1 MTKQVLFLDLEGV
14 VHAGLLLDDGYIVC
28 GCCGSLMEPDEYL
41 LLHVY
46 KKWVD
51 VEEEICGDDLL
62 LKDFQRKVDSLSIK
76 EMEKILTETDAS
88 NLIKSLDK

>member
-14 VHAGLLLDDGYIVC
+14 VHAGLLLDDGNIIC
-28 GCCGSLMEPDEYL
+28 GCCGSLMRPGSYL

-46 KKWVD
+46 KEWVD
-51 VEEEICGDDLL
+51 IEEEICGDDLL

>member
-28 GCCGSLMEPDEYL
+28 GCCGSLMEPGDYL

-46 KKWVD
+46 KEWVD
-51 VEEEICGDDLL
+51 IEEEICGDDLL
-62 LKDFQRKVDSLSIK
+62 LKDFQRKVDSLSTK
-76 EMEKILTETDAS
+76 EIEKILTETDAS

>member
-51 VEEEICGDDLL
+51 IEEEICEDDLL
-62 LKDFQRKVDSLSIK
+62 LKDFQRKVDSLSVK

>member
-28 GCCGSLMEPDEYL
+28 GCCGFLMEPDEYL

-51 VEEEICGDDLL
+51 IEEEICGDDLL
-62 LKDFQRKVDSLSIK
+62 LKDFQRKVDSLSVK

>member
-14 VHAGLLLDDGYIVC
+14 VHAGLLLDDGNIIC
-28 GCCGSLMEPDEYL
+28 GCCGSLIELGDYL

-51 VEEEICGDDLL
+51 IEEEICGDDLL
-62 LKDFQRKVDSLSIK
+62 LKDFQRKVNSLSVK

>member
-1 MTKQVLFLDLEGV
+1 
-14 VHAGLLLDDGYIVC
+14 
-28 GCCGSLMEPDEYL
+28 MEPGDYL

-46 KKWVD
+46 KEWVD
-51 VEEEICGDDLL
+51 IEEEICGDDLL
-62 LKDFQRKVDSLSIK
+62 LKDFQRKVDSLSVK

>member
-28 GCCGSLMEPDEYL
+28 GCCGSLMEPGDYL

-46 KKWVD
+46 KEWVD
-51 VEEEICGDDLL
+51 IEEEICGTIYF
-62 LKDFQRKVDSLSIK
+62 LKISR
-76 EMEKILTETDAS
+76 EK
-88 NLIKSLDK
+88 

>member
-14 VHAGLLLDDGYIVC
+14 VHAGLLLDDSYIVC
-28 GCCGSLMEPDEYL
+28 GCCGSLMEPGDYL

-46 KKWVD
+46 KEWVD
-51 VEEEICGDDLL
+51 IEEEICGDDLL
-62 LKDFQRKVDSLSIK
+62 LKDFQRKVDSLFVK

>member
-14 VHAGLLLDDGYIVC
+14 VHAGLLLNDGYIVC
-28 GCCGSLMEPDEYL
+28 GCCGSLMEPGDYL

-46 KKWVD
+46 KEWVD
-51 VEEEICGDDLL
+51 IEEEICGDDLL
-62 LKDFQRKVDSLSIK
+62 LKDFQRKVDSLSTK